1 MSAEVESPPVEPL
14 VKAQPEPEVPAASA
28 QDESAKEVEATSEDL
43 DAKEPERPIEN
54 GEAHSEPAV
63 EAEVKTDIEI
73 AKPAVAENLVR
84 QESVEVK
91 PPPKPG
97 KPAKP
102 APLPKTKPPPKPQRL
117 SQSMSNGSATSPT
130 DEKAAPA
137 SAEPKPAE
145 KPTSL
150 SLMDEIMGA
159 MMEKGMDVEKP
170 KTPQDEVG
178 KVDNDTKSPVVDVK
192 PASSVD
198 PVSAKTPADETKA
211 PMPKP
216 EPTPP
221 PKPAVKS
228 KPAVKPKVLTPATP
242 EKPKP
247 FLKSKSSDL
256 SKSTGITIML
266 SQLPTH
272 SCLILL
278 LSSCSFCIFCSWSLL
293 LHPDSLLW
301 NEHI

>member
-14 VKAQPEPEVPAASA
+14 AKAEPEPEVPAASA
-28 QDESAKEVEATSEDL
+28 QDEPAKEVEATSEDL

-63 EAEVKTDIEI
+63 EAEDKTDIEI
-73 AKPAVAENLVR
+73 AKPTVAENLVR

-97 KPAKP
+97 KPGKP

-130 DEKAAPA
+130 DEKAVSA
-137 SAEPKPAE
+137 SAEPKPTE

-159 MMEKGMDVEKP
+159 IMEKGMDVEKP
-170 KTPQDEVG
+170 KTPQDKVV
-178 KVDNDTKSPVVDVK
+178 KVDDDINSPAVDVK
-192 PASSVD
+192 

-211 PMPKP
+211 PLPKP

-266 SQLPTH
+266 SLLHTH

-278 LSSCSFCIFCSWSLL
+278 LSSCSLCIFCSWFLL

>member
-14 VKAQPEPEVPAASA
+14 VKAQPEPEVPVASA
-28 QDESAKEVEATSEDL
+28 QDEPAKEVEATSEDL

-130 DEKAAPA
+130 DEKAVPA

-170 KTPQDEVG
+170 KTPQDEVV
-178 KVDNDTKSPVVDVK
+178 KVDDEINSPAVDVK
-192 PASSVD
+192 P
-198 PVSAKTPADETKA
+198 VSANTPVDETKA
-211 PMPKP
+211 PLPKP

-266 SQLPTH
+266 SQLHTH

-278 LSSCSFCIFCSWSLL
+278 LSSCSFCIFCSWFLL